1 MVVERDGLERSPAR
15 RNISASIALL
25 VMRRSSVLML
35 VVTHETRLWMLQR
48 SVHYWAN
55 GGKAGLRLLRS
66 AICARAV
73 SYRLCDFLT
82 HMIDRSND

>member
-1 MVVERDGLERSPAR
+1 MVEREGLERSAAR

-48 SVHYWAN
+48 SVHYWLI
-55 GGKAGLRLLRS
+55 GGRLLCSFIWRGGVFAS
-66 AICARAV
+66 E
-73 SYRLCDFLT
+73 
-82 HMIDRSND
+82 IDRSND